1 MSKVNFV
8 LFDLI
13 IFLIQCLFYYGY
25 KNGIWKLKKIVSAD
39 KMW

>member
-25 KNGIWKLKKIVSAD
+25 KTVSEN
-39 KMW
+39 